1 MSQPGTVAASA
12 RDAITEGALGR
23 AIWRLAAPEVATQI
37 LRWAFVTADTY
48 FVGRLGGAELAGFSA
63 ATFAYWGLQ
72 ALGLLLSVG
81 VAALVARHTG
91 AREPREANRA
101 ATQGALWALPYGVV
115 FGVLTWWLSGHLGAF
130 APSPEAAEAGR
141 RFLVII
147 AAGLPLLFLGY
158 ACDAAFR
165 GSGDPKTPLLLLG
178 GAALLNLAL
187 DPVLIFTLGLG
198 IRGAAI
204 ATAGSQALAA
214 LAGAYLLWRRGM
226 LRLSARLEP
235 RVFWRVCRV
244 GAPIAFSALL
254 FSLIYLIL
262 ARLLAPFG
270 DAAMAGLAI
279 GHRIEALPYLVAVG
293 LAGAAA
299 TMVGQNLGAKRPDRA
314 ARAAWLCAGYS
325 AGISLFAALGMFF
338 SADALAAALAG
349 DPAVAEAGAMYAR
362 VIALSLLGT
371 ALEVVLEGAFGGAGN
386 TLPPMII
393 SGGFTALRIPLG
405 ALLAGSGFGYA
416 GVYWAISLTGLARG
430 LTIAGWFARGRWKTR
445 SV

>member
-1 MSQPGTVAASA
+1 V
-12 RDAITEGALGR
+12 GR

-48 FVGRLGGAELAGFSA
+48 FVGQLGGAELAGFSA

-91 AREPREANRA
+91 AQEPHEARRA
-101 ATQGALWALPYGVV
+101 ATQGALWALPYGLV
-115 FGVLTWWLSGHLGAF
+115 FGLVTWGVGAGLGAV

-141 RFLVII
+141 SFLVII
-147 AAGLPLLFLGY
+147 AAGLPLMFLGY

-178 GAALLNLAL
+178 GAAALNLAL

-214 LAGAYLLWRRGM
+214 LAGAYLLWRRGLLG
-226 LRLSARLEP
+226 LRTRLDP
-235 RVFWRVCRV
+235 RAFWRVCRV
-244 GAPIAFSALL
+244 GAPIALSALF
-254 FSLIYLIL
+254 FSFIYLAL
-262 ARLLAPFG
+262 ARILAPFG
-270 DAAMAGLAI
+270 DAPMAGLAI

-293 LAGAAA
+293 LAGAAT

-314 ARAAWLCAGYS
+314 SRAAWLCAGYACAIAS
-325 AGISLFAALGMFF
+325 VAAVIMIARAE
-338 SADALAAALAG
+338 SLAAGLAD

-362 VIALSLLGT
+362 VIAFSQLGV
-371 ALEVVLEGAFGGAGN
+371 ALEVVLEGAFGGAGD
-386 TLPPMII
+386 TLPPMLI

-405 ALLAGSGFGYA
+405 ALLATTSMGYA
-416 GVYWAISLTGLARG
+416 GVYWAISLTGLVRG
-430 LTIAGWFARGRWKTR
+430 LCIAGWFARGRWKTR
-445 SV
+445 TI